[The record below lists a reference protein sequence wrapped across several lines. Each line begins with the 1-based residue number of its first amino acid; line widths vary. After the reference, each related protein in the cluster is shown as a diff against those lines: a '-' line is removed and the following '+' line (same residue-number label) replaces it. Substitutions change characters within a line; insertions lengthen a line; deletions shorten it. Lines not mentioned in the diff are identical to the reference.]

1 MGVIRDSNMY
11 LSNCFSTYA
20 FINDEFV
27 ITVKSK
33 MLYSF
38 FNRMDWLLNDEILS
52 YGNNYI

>member
-1 MGVIRDSNMY
+1 LGVIRDSNMY

-38 FNRMDWLLNDEILS
+38 FNRMD
-52 YGNNYI
+52 